1 MAQTQAL
8 KRRIRSVG
16 NTQQITKAM
25 ELVAATKMRR
35 VQDAAAKAR
44 TYAEAAM
51 TALSRLSANVEVK
64 YNRFF
69 RPAAGTKLYI
79 IFTSD
84 RGLAGAYNSNIFNAA
99 TSAFAVDKKT
109 GARPAVIVYG
119 RKGARFF
126 ARGTNIDLL
135 GEYENIADI
144 PNINIFGPVIETV
157 TAGVK
162 AGKFGAIDLIYT
174 ESLST
179 LSQTVR
185 TINLVP
191 IQPPTQSAESGQSIE
206 IVYELEPNAEV
217 VLASAIKLYLEASLW
232 RARIEAAASEHAM
245 RMISMNNANRNAGD
259 LIDGLIL
266 ELNATRQAA
275 ITQEMAEII
284 SAAEA
289 IAS

>member
-1 MAQTQAL
+1 MANTQAL

-35 VQDAAAKAR
+35 VQDAAAKAH
-44 TYAEAAM
+44 TYADAAM
-51 TALSRLSANVEVK
+51 TALGRLSANVEIK
-64 YNRFF
+64 YNPFF
-69 RPAAGTKLYI
+69 RPVGDNKLYI
-79 IFTSD
+79 IFNSD
-84 RGLAGAYNSNIFNAA
+84 RGLAGAYNANIFNAA
-99 TSAFAVDKKT
+99 ATAFAADKKSGT
-109 GARPAVIVYG
+109 RPSVITYG
-119 RKGARFF
+119 RKGARYF
-126 ARGTNIDLL
+126 ARGTNIELL

-144 PNINIFGPVIETV
+144 PDINIFAPVIETITDAV
-157 TAGVK
+157 M

-179 LSQTVR
+179 LSQRVR
-185 TINLVP
+185 TLNLVP
-191 IQPPTQSAESGQSIE
+191 IKPPEEVADAKGPAE

-217 VLASAIKLYLEASLW
+217 VLDSAIKLYLQASLW
-232 RARIEAAASEHAM
+232 RARIEAAAAEHAM

-259 LIDGLIL
+259 LIDGLTL

-289 IAS
+289 IA

>member
-1 MAQTQAL
+1 MAQTQIL

-16 NTQQITKAM
+16 NTKQITKAM

-35 VQDAAAKAR
+35 VQDAAAKAGL
-44 TYAEAAM
+44 YADAAM
-51 TALSRLSANVEVK
+51 TALGRLSANVEVK

-69 RPAAGTKLYI
+69 QPAAGSKLYI
-79 IFTSD
+79 IFSSD
-84 RGLAGAYNSNIFNAA
+84 RGLAGAYNANIFNTA
-99 TSAFAVDKKT
+99 TSAFAADKT
-109 GARPAVIVYG
+109 SGRPAVIVYG

-135 GEYENIADI
+135 GEYENVPDI

-157 TAGVK
+157 IDGVNK
-162 AGKFGAIDLIYT
+162 GKFGAIDLIYT
-174 ESLST
+174 ESITS
-179 LSQTVR
+179 LSQKVR

-191 IQPPTQSAESGQSIE
+191 IQPPAEAAEAKQSID

-245 RMISMNNANRNAGD
+245 RMVSMSNANRNAGD
-259 LIDGLIL
+259 LIDGLTL

-289 IAS
+289 IA

>member
-1 MAQTQAL
+1 MAQTQIL

-35 VQDAAAKAR
+35 IQDAAAKAR
-44 TYAEAAM
+44 IYADAAM
-51 TALSRLSANVEVK
+51 AALNRLSANVEVK
-64 YNRFF
+64 YNPFF
-69 RPAAGTKLYI
+69 KPTGAIKLYI

-84 RGLAGAYNSNIFNAA
+84 RGLAGAYNSNLFNTA
-99 TSAFAVDKKT
+99 TTAFAGDKRSNTK
-109 GARPAVIVYG
+109 PAVIVYG
-119 RKGARFF
+119 RRGARFF
-126 ARGTNIDLL
+126 ARGTNIELL
-135 GEYENIADI
+135 GEYENVPDI

-157 TAGVK
+157 SDGVRD
-162 AGKFGAIDLIYT
+162 GKFGAIDLIYT
-174 ESLST
+174 QSLST
-179 LSQTVR
+179 LSHTVR

-191 IQPPTQSAESGQSIE
+191 IQPPAQSTETKQPFE

-217 VLASAIKLYLEASLW
+217 VLASALKLYLEASLW

-259 LIDGLIL
+259 LIDGLTL

-275 ITQEMAEII
+275 ITQEIAEII

-289 IAS
+289 IA